1 VSWTTL
7 PTSKPGGLRCYV
19 SHRIEWRRLPV
30 PKDPVEL
37 QRVVELLHHHAIP
50 TQEGLHRPWRAA
62 GFEPALMVP
71 SHDYLRA
78 SALASGLLIENE
90 AQMAW
95 RVRKQREEKK
105 ESAI

>member
-1 VSWTTL
+1 
-7 PTSKPGGLRCYV
+7 
-19 SHRIEWRRLPV
+19 
-30 PKDPVEL
+30 L
-37 QRVVELLHHHAIP
+37 QRVVELLHRHAIP

-62 GFEPALMVP
+62 YFEPALMVA

-78 SALASGLLIENE
+78 PALASGLLIENK